1 VTNSVTPRI
10 VVGVDGSSGG
20 DAALAWAIKEA
31 RLRAAKLDVI
41 HAWQEPPAVTPAA
54 EATTH
59 DLAALMGPAAERCLE
74 TVIRR
79 AVPEGFAGH
88 NLHMR
93 TWVAHGPAGPV
104 LVEAAQ
110 DADLLVVGTRGL
122 GAVGRLVLGSVSN
135 YCLHHARCPVVVIPK
150 PAARAKIAKSNSSP
164 RPLPT
169 AGRTLRLA
177 AIEVVH
183 LSDPAAAWPLRLWKP
198 SATRS
203 SMSFKP
209 TRR

>member
-10 VVGVDGSSGG
+10 VVGVDGSSGA
-20 DAALAWAIKEA
+20 DAALGWAIKEA
-31 RLRAAKLDVI
+31 RLRDAKIDVI

-74 TVIRR
+74 AVIRR

-88 NLHMR
+88 SIHMR

-122 GAVGRLVLGSVSN
+122 GAVGRLVLGSVSH
-135 YCLHHARCPVVVIPK
+135 YCLHHAHCPVVVIPQ
-150 PAARAKIAKSNSSP
+150 PASQGENGDIEPLPVTAARRGP
-164 RPLPT
+164 
-169 AGRTLRLA
+169 
-177 AIEVVH
+177 
-183 LSDPAAAWPLRLWKP
+183 DAAAGGN
-198 SATRS
+198 
-203 SMSFKP
+203 
-209 TRR
+209 